1 MSETRSIAFPANEK
15 EISMKEEIV
24 EADVLCVGGGIA
36 GLMASIR
43 AGELGAKVIVAEKA
57 NTVRSGAGAT
67 GNDHFMCYIPEIHGP
82 DIERQAERSIVFL
95 EKGSIRTK
103 HYVRTYLE
111 KTFAIAQL
119 WERWGIPMKPTGQWE
134 FSGHAVPGVE
144 MPEYHPLKYAGQNQK
159 HILTAEARKRGVEI
173 VNRVTVFDLLRDD
186 SGIIGVIGTST
197 REKRVIVFKAKS
209 VVLGTGICAR
219 LYPSPTPGW
228 MFNRSDPPSTT
239 GEGRAMAYRAGAE
252 LVNMEIPR
260 RWAGPKYFARNGKGS
275 WIGVVRD
282 PADKPVGPFV
292 TRPDKRYG
300 DAIGDY
306 YTSLFEEYMKSGR
319 GPVYM
324 DCRGISEDDYIYML
338 WGLSNEG
345 NSSLINHLKEEDIDI
360 RKHAV
365 EFMTYELS
373 TRGGILYNE
382 KAETSIKG
390 LYAAVDEYFGGISG
404 AAVMGWIAGDN
415 AAGYAKNSRG
425 TETSRAA
432 SQIEAKK
439 GLLEQIRNRAIG
451 ASWQEVNIALAQ
463 VMHDYAGLVRSESLL
478 QAGLSYLLRLKEKAY
493 REIVA
498 KNQHE
503 LMHCL
508 EVLNSFDVGESIFI
522 SALERKETRDDFVRS
537 DYPFTNPQY
546 NNKMLICKKADD
558 KPLAEWR
565 DKQ

>member
-1 MSETRSIAFPANEK
+1 
-15 EISMKEEIV
+15 MKEEV
-24 EADVLCVGGGIA
+24 LEADVLCVGGGIA
-36 GLMASIR
+36 GLMAAIR
-43 AGELGAKVIVAEKA
+43 AGERGAKVIVAEKA

-95 EKGSIRTK
+95 EKASIRTK

-119 WERWGIPMKPTGQWE
+119 WESWGIPMKPTGKWE

-144 MPEYHPLKYAGQNQK
+144 MPEYHPLKYAGLNQK
-159 HILTAEARKRGVEI
+159 HVLTKEARKRGVEI
-173 VNRVTVFDLLRDD
+173 INRVTVFDLLRDE
-186 SGIIGVIGTST
+186 SGIIGAIGTGT
-197 REKRVIVFKAKS
+197 REDTVIVFKAKS
-209 VVLGTGICAR
+209 VVLGTGICSR

-282 PADKPVGPFV
+282 PANKPVGPFV
-292 TRPDKRYG
+292 TTPDKRYG

-306 YTSLFEEYMKSGR
+306 YTSLFEGYMKSGK

-324 DCRGISEDDYIYML
+324 DCRGISEDDYTYMM

-345 NSSLINHLKEEDIDI
+345 NTSLINHLNEENIDI
-360 RKHAV
+360 RKHPV

-373 TRGGILYNE
+373 TRGGVYYNE
-382 KAETSIKG
+382 KAETSVKG
-390 LYAAVDEYFGGISG
+390 LYAAGDEYFGGMSG
-404 AAVMGWIAGDN
+404 AAVMGWFAGDN
-415 AAGYAKNSRG
+415 AAGYAKNSKG
-425 TETSRAA
+425 IETDSVA
-432 SQIEAKK
+432 SHIEEKK
-439 GLLEQIRNRAIG
+439 TLLDQIRKREIG
-451 ASWQEVNIALAQ
+451 ATWQEVNIALAQ
-463 VMHDYAGLVRSESLL
+463 VMYDYAGLVRSESLL
-478 QAGLSYLLRLKEKAY
+478 EAGLSYVQRLKKKAY
-493 REIVA
+493 KEIIA
-498 KNQHE
+498 QNQHE

-508 EVLNSFDVGESIFI
+508 EVLNAFDVGEAIFI
-522 SALERKETRDDFVRS
+522 SALERKETRDDVVRS
-537 DYPFTNPQY
+537 DYPFMNPQY
-546 NNKMLICKKADD
+546 NNKMLICKKVGD
-558 KPLAEWR
+558 KPLTEWR
-565 DKQ
+565 EKQ